1 MVLFVLGGSHTQ
13 HTNRY
18 PLRSLVLKTEF
29 VLMLCNASGQRLVRP
44 AHFSLAFRVLFMVW
58 LALPLAL
65 WPSISA
71 YAAAP
76 ASIPIPPDLTA
87 TPVSFQGSGGI
98 TLHGTILDP
107 AHPQGGRPG
116 IVLVSGSCPGLRNAD
131 QPES

>member
-18 PLRSLVLKTEF
+18 PLRSFVLKKEI
-29 VLMLCNASGQRLVRP
+29 VPMLFHASGQRFVRP
-44 AHFSLAFRVLFMVW
+44 AHLSLAFRVLFMVW

-76 ASIPIPPDLTA
+76 ASIPIPTDLTA
-87 TPVSFQGSGGI
+87 TPVSFQGSGGVPPPGRV
-98 TLHGTILDP
+98 LRP
-107 AHPQGGRPG
+107 AHPPGGRP
-116 IVLVSGSCPGLRNAD
+116 RNRLGVG
-131 QPES
+131 